1 MKAMVITEFGGPDVF
16 ELREVPKPEIGPN
29 QVLVRVHATSVNPV
43 DLGVRQAGS
52 WAGVRPPAVIGYDV
66 SGVVEVVGP
75 GVVDVMVGD
84 EVYYSP
90 EISGQWGSY
99 AEYNAVDAAIVA
111 RKPTNLSHA
120 EAASIP
126 LVGCAAWD
134 GLITKA
140 NLMVGETVLI
150 HGGGGVGSLAV
161 QIAKAAGAFVLVVC
175 SDYMVD
181 LIAGL
186 GADRAIDYKSEDFVE
201 VVRDETDGL
210 GVDVVFDAV
219 GGDALARSIEVVK
232 PFGRMAGMVRS
243 ANGDWGPGF
252 GKNLTLYMTLLERM
266 AYKLDALC
274 VLIERGQIEPVID
287 SVLPITDV
295 AEAHRRL
302 AAGGVKG
309 KIVLDTTRFE

>member
-52 WAGVRPPAVIGYDV
+52 WAGVQPPAVIGYDV
-66 SGVVEVVGP
+66 SGVVEAVGP
-75 GVVDVMVGD
+75 GVTDVIVGD

-90 EISGQWGSY
+90 EISGRWGSY

-126 LVGCAAWD
+126 LAGCAAWD

-140 NLMVGETVLI
+140 NLMVGETILI
-150 HGGGGVGSLAV
+150 HGAGGVGSLAV
-161 QIAKAAGAFVLVVC
+161 QIAKAAGAFILAVC

-181 LIAGL
+181 PVAGL

-201 VVRDETDGL
+201 VVRDETDRL
-210 GVDVVFDAV
+210 GVDVVFDTV

-232 PFGRMAGMVRS
+232 PYGRMVGIVRS
-243 ANGDWGPGF
+243 AKGDWGLGF
-252 GKNLTLYMTLLERM
+252 GKNLTLYMTRLERM